1 MTAIRTLPLSEVTK
15 YIRNGKSIKQS
26 KQAGGLPIS
35 RIETIANQEIDMSK
49 TGRADI
55 SHEIAGNYILQH
67 EDILFSHI
75 NSTTHIGKTAL
86 YDQKH
91 GKLVHGMNLLCLHPD
106 PNKILPKYLLYALR
120 SHQFKSQLPK
130 VTKPSVNQASVSIE
144 DLKKLIIPVPPIEKQ
159 RRIAAILDKADSIR
173 RKREQA
179 LALADDFLRSTFI
192 EMFGDPALN
201 PKGWEMAPIRD
212 FGLVTTGNTPSRKI
226 SQYYGDAIEWI
237 KSDNINTP
245 HNNLTAAKEWLSEKG
260 REVGRVAPTG
270 SVLVTCIAGSFD
282 CIGNAA
288 ISDREV
294 AFNQQINAISP
305 AHNLDTEYLYMHL
318 VVGKKLIQ
326 NASTNSMK
334 GMVSKGKFQDI
345 NLMKPPKKARI
356 EYSRAF
362 RSLVKC
368 RDNMSRN
375 HLLSDDMF
383 ASVSQR
389 AFRGEL

>member
-1 MTAIRTLPLSEVTK
+1 MSNWKMVPLGECCEVVSGATPK
-15 YIRNGKSIKQS
+15 RERPEYW
-26 KQAGGLPIS
+26 GGSVNWVTP
-35 RIETIANQEIDMSK
+35 K
-49 TGRADI
+49 DI
-55 SHEIAGNYILQH
+55 SSLKG
-67 EDILFSHI
+67 
-75 NSTTHIGKTAL
+75 TTLYKTPECITDGGYQSCSAS
-86 YDQKH
+86 
-91 GKLVHGMNLLCLHPD
+91 M
-106 PNKILPKYLLYALR
+106 LPKGAILLSSRAPIGNVAITGVEMCTN
-120 SHQFKSQLPK
+120 QGFKSLVPRK
-130 VTKPSVNQASVSIE
+130 DVDSLYLYYVVRAYSSRLAEKGTGATFKEVSKE
-144 DLKKLIIPVPPIEKQ
+144 VVSNFKIPLPPIEEQ
-159 RRIAAILDKADSIR
+159 RHIAAILDKADSIR
-173 RKREQA
+173 RKWEQA

-212 FGLVTTGNTPSRKI
+212 FGVVTTGNTPSRKI
-226 SQYYGDAIEWI
+226 SHYYGESIEWI

-245 HNNLTAAKEWLSEKG
+245 HNYLTVAKERLSEKG
-260 REVGRVAPTG
+260 REVGRVVPAG

-288 ISDREV
+288 ISDRAV
-294 AFNQQINAISP
+294 AFNQQINAITP

-334 GMVSKGKFQDI
+334 GMVSKSKFQDI
-345 NLMKPPKKARI
+345 TLMKPPKKARI

-362 RSLVKC
+362 GSLVKF

-383 ASVSQR
+383 SSFSQR